1 VFLAEKETKMIISRE
16 KLEKAFTEWDRRYRE
31 NPEEFMTVVD
41 HLLRE
46 TPYTYGKAC
55 ALYFEKLAKE
65 V

>member
-1 VFLAEKETKMIISRE
+1 MIISKE
-16 KLEKAFTEWDRRYRE
+16 KLEKAFTEWDRRYRK
-31 NPEEFMTVVD
+31 NPDEFMTEVE

-55 ALYFEKLAKE
+55 ALYFVELVKE